1 MIGGWEGRT
10 GKRRENVFKSVIVR
24 NFIFSFKKMLQ
35 NVLAAG
41 LRSDPLGELKLSHR
55 PLISSEGYGR
65 EYSLAAIRGLCGEGE
80 G

>member
-1 MIGGWEGRT
+1 LEDGKEEQGRD
-10 GKRRENVFKSVIVR
+10 GKMYSSPSLSETS
-24 NFIFSFKKMLQ
+24 FSAKNAPKT
-35 NVLAAG
+35 LAAG

>member
-1 MIGGWEGRT
+1 MEDGKEEQGRDGKIYSNPSLSETSFSAKNAPKTFGG
-10 GKRRENVFKSVIVR
+10 
-24 NFIFSFKKMLQ
+24 
-35 NVLAAG
+35 G

-55 PLISSEGYGR
+55 PLNSSEGYGR